1 MLAYFIVFPFRS
13 VIRINVPPLTEDRRK
28 ALVKQAKVVSE
39 DGKVAIRNIR
49 RDAVDG
55 IKKIEKQISKDESA
69 QYQDDL
75 QKLTDEFVK
84 KLDVMTKK
92 KETDLM
98 KLWSLVQYCIVFTAK
113 IYLSNYLRSI
123 HII

>member
-1 MLAYFIVFPFRS
+1 
-13 VIRINVPPLTEDRRK
+13 VPPLTEDRRK

-75 QKLTDEFVK
+75 QKLTDDFVK
-84 KLDVMTKK
+84 KLDAMTKK

-98 KLWSLVQYCIVFTAK
+98 KL
-113 IYLSNYLRSI
+113 
-123 HII
+123 